1 MARNA
6 SPPTF
11 RKEPPQSE
19 EKSVHLWVMIDRQTV
34 DRIFAAA
41 DIVVSRAG
49 AGTIS
54 ELCAVGKATIF
65 VPSPNV
71 TEDHQTHNAMAL
83 VDQDAASLVCDD
95 RAATDLLPAI
105 EELLA
110 DRQRIAELERNILRL
125 ARPDA
130 AAVIAGEVLAL
141 IK

>member
-1 MARNA
+1 
-6 SPPTF
+6 
-11 RKEPPQSE
+11 
-19 EKSVHLWVMIDRQTV
+19 
-34 DRIFAAA
+34 
-41 DIVVSRAG
+41 
-49 AGTIS
+49 
-54 ELCAVGKATIF
+54 
-65 VPSPNV
+65 
-71 TEDHQTHNAMAL
+71 MAL